1 VIANIWGGKAP
12 NLDPKE
18 EFLRRR
24 TFLKNATVAALTSA
38 LARSG
43 VAGTRRAAEARR
55 IAFGGIQ
62 IECSTYSNIRAR
74 MEDFRVQRGQELAD
88 DTFFRHLKTYP
99 YPFHATLLATAVP
112 GGPVERKTYEALK
125 SEFLERVTDLLPL
138 DGLYLPMHGAMFVEG
153 MQDADGDW
161 IESARRV
168 VGKDCLMSASFDLHG
183 SLSRRII
190 DNLDMLSAFRT
201 APHIDREET
210 AQRACDLLVHCLDR
224 KIRPTMVWA
233 PIPVLMP
240 GERSSTIYEPAKQLW
255 GQLPG
260 LNAGPGVLDAS
271 LLVGYVWADEPRA
284 TASAVM
290 TGTDP
295 ELLKK
300 DALGLAQQYWD
311 ARKEFKFGVPTG
323 TLSECIEQ
331 AERLTTRPVVI
342 SDSGDNPTAGG
353 SGDRADALAGLLEH
367 HVTDCLF
374 AGIADRPAT
383 EACYRAG
390 VGANLTLKVGATLD
404 PVASEPVEVPAKVVF
419 VSPTSDLPERQAV
432 VDIRGISLVLT
443 ARRRPFHEIK
453 DFTSLG
459 LDPTRFKIVVVKA
472 GYLVPPIAKI
482 ANPNLM
488 ALTPGAVNQ
497 DIVHL
502 PTNKYRVPSYPFVSD
517 LEWKPSA
524 IVSARSA
531 QES

>member
-1 VIANIWGGKAP
+1 
-12 NLDPKE
+12 LQ
-18 EFLRRR
+18 RR
-24 TFLKNATVAALTSA
+24 TFLKNATVAALTST
-38 LARSG
+38 LARPG
-43 VAGTRRAAEARR
+43 VAGTGRAAGAKR

-74 MEDFRVQRGQELAD
+74 MEDFRAERDQELAD
-88 DTFFRHLKTYP
+88 DPFFRHLKTYP
-99 YPFHATLLATAVP
+99 YPFHPTLLAAAVP
-112 GGPVERKTYEALK
+112 GGPVERKTYDALK
-125 SEFLERVTDLLPL
+125 AEFLQRVTDLLPL
-138 DGLYLPMHGAMFVEG
+138 DGLYLAMHGAMFVEG

-161 IESARRV
+161 IEAARSV
-168 VGKDCLMSASFDLHG
+168 VGKDCLMTASFDLHG

-210 AQRACDLLVHCLDR
+210 AQRACDMLIHCLDHS
-224 KIRPTMVWA
+224 IRPTMVWS

-240 GERSSTIYEPAKQLW
+240 GERSSTVYEPARHLW
-255 GQLPG
+255 AQLPG
-260 LNAGPGVLDAS
+260 LNAAPGVLDAS

-290 TGTDP
+290 TGTNP
-295 ELLKK
+295 ALLEK
-300 DALGLAQQYWD
+300 DALSLAQQYWD

-323 TLSECIEQ
+323 TFSECIEQ
-331 AERLTTRPVVI
+331 AERLTTHPVVI

-353 SGDRADALAGLLEH
+353 SGDRADALAGLLDH
-367 HVTDCLF
+367 HVTNCLF

-390 VGANLTLKVGATLD
+390 VGASLTLKVGATLD
-404 PVASEPVEVPAKVVF
+404 PEASQPVEVPAKVVF
-419 VSPTSDLPERQAV
+419 LLATSGLSERQAV
-432 VDIRGISLVLT
+432 VDVKGIRLVLT
-443 ARRRPFHEIK
+443 ARRRPFHEIV
-453 DFTSLG
+453 DFTSLDLNPG
-459 LDPTRFKIVVVKA
+459 SFKIVVVKA

-502 PTNKYRVPSYPFVSD
+502 PSNKYRIASYPFVSD
-517 LEWKPSA
+517 LQWKPFT
-524 IVSARSA
+524 IVSARSL